1 MAHRLPLVVANW
13 KLNGDRELLENMTS
27 ELATLDKTQVETV
40 VCPPFVY
47 LAEDTQGVKKGAQDV
62 ASQESGAFTGE
73 VAGKMLRDVG
83 CQYVIVGHSERRALF
98 GETDEVVANK
108 VLATLNA
115 GLVPI
120 ICVGETDEEREAGAT
135 IEVITRQVKAVLDVL
150 PSYADSLVLAYE
162 PVWAI
167 GTGKTASCEQAE
179 EVHAKIRQILLG
191 YNQEMAET
199 TRILYGGSVKP
210 ENSEELF
217 ASENIDGGLIGG
229 ASLVVDSFMAI
240 CENAKAQERS
250 MLYEVLIVVYL
261 LVAMALVGLI
271 LIQQGKGSDMGAS
284 FGAGASATLFG
295 SSGAGNFLTRTTT
308 VLATLF
314 FVISIFLGS
323 MTANSVKQEGE
334 WSDLAE
340 DAPVAEQV
348 LPVDGDVPAANDSD
362 VPASDKK
369 DGDVPV
375 N

>member
-240 CENAKAQERS
+240 CENAKA
-250 MLYEVLIVVYL
+250 
-261 LVAMALVGLI
+261 
-271 LIQQGKGSDMGAS
+271 
-284 FGAGASATLFG
+284 
-295 SSGAGNFLTRTTT
+295 
-308 VLATLF
+308 
-314 FVISIFLGS
+314 
-323 MTANSVKQEGE
+323 
-334 WSDLAE
+334 
-340 DAPVAEQV
+340 
-348 LPVDGDVPAANDSD
+348 
-362 VPASDKK
+362 
-369 DGDVPV
+369 
-375 N
+375 